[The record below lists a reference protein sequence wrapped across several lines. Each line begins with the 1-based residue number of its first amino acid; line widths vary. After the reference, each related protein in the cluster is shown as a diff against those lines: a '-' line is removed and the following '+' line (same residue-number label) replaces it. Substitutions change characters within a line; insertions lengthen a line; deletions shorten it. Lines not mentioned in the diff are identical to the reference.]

1 MTTNENCLM
10 YDIIILFRNFFTM
23 WSAHDAQ
30 LPSIPMQDTDFSP
43 SRDNVIR
50 ADKIKAR
57 NSEI

>member
-1 MTTNENCLM
+1 M